1 MPRHRPELGGDDAAG
16 NASRGRTD
24 PNRRI
29 WSVSDAKS
37 GAKVASSG
45 EPLIEEAVRNNLKFG
60 SNVLLKNG
68 PTSASFS
75 FMFGLFKQTIQF
87 LEQIN
92 VKNGFEPTTFQ
103 T

>member
-1 MPRHRPELGGDDAAG
+1 M
-16 NASRGRTD
+16 
-24 PNRRI
+24 
-29 WSVSDAKS
+29 SDAKS

-92 VKNGFEPTTFQ
+92 VKMDLNPRLSKHELSPITTRLGLAYVS
-103 T
+103 

>member
-60 SNVLLKNG
+60 SNVLLKKWANL
-68 PTSASFS
+68 
-75 FMFGLFKQTIQF
+75 GLFFIYVRSFQTNNTIFRTNQC
-87 LEQIN
+87 E
-92 VKNGFEPTTFQ
+92 NGFEPTTFQ